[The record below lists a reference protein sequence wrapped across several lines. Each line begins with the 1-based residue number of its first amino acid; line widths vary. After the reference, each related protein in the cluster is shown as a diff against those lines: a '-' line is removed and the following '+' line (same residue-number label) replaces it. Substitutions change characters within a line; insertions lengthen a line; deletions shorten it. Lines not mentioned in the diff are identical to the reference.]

1 MLEQLNRIK
10 FEYCKLMNWHPVNG
24 QNWGAPL
31 KMTRNEFILRCRN
44 ESHEF
49 WNWNEFEEYLP
60 SYEEMLHEIE
70 FKYGNIFLKNESSI
84 KLIEPIRRVAKR
96 NTKSGK
102 QTYVFQFHLPLG
114 NNIGR
119 EVVRKKAEMAYQEIS
134 KGMHIQ
140 KTLKKF
146 HLKYSSLVKYSSF
159 KPRRLILDEKIRTV
173 RKQLQTE
180 KKSLKEI
187 LNENHLSVSTFWRR
201 TGGKKNFADTE
212 EQSVVIF

>member
-1 MLEQLNRIK
+1 M
-10 FEYCKLMNWHPVNG
+10 
-24 QNWGAPL
+24 
-31 KMTRNEFILRCRN
+31 
-44 ESHEF
+44 
-49 WNWNEFEEYLP
+49 NWNEFEEYLP
-60 SYEEMLHEIE
+60 SYEEMLHQIE

-102 QTYVFQFHLPLG
+102 QTYVLQFHLPLG

-146 HLKYSSLVKYSSF
+146 HLKYSSLVKYSSY
-159 KPRRLILDEKIRTV
+159 KPRRLLLDEKIRTV
-173 RKQLQTE
+173 RKQLQTD

-187 LNENHLSVSTFWRR
+187 LNENQLSVSTFWRR
-201 TGGKKNFADTE
+201 TGGKKNFAETE
-212 EQSVVIF
+212 EQSVLIF